1 MPEKEDREEKREFIR
16 EKIIKQPLSKREQMK
31 RLIFCACGAV
41 LFGAV
46 SAVSF
51 VMVKPVAE
59 RYLSA
64 EEEPTAPTIQFTR
77 DEPETLP
84 AESMSE
90 KDSEEALKQPE
101 EERREEEK
109 QEEEKQLQKTVE
121 SAMKE
126 YALSG
131 EHLNAVYAS
140 LRSVGQKADK
150 GIVTIRSGK
159 EQQDLFGNPI
169 ESTGSYAG
177 AVIAS
182 TRGEYLIFTS
192 ADGVRDASSI
202 QVAFYDG
209 SRTAG
214 SVKQIDEVLDMAVVS
229 VPAEELS
236 EQLRSGLEIIPLGNS
251 YAARV
256 GDPVIGVG
264 GPAGV
269 VHSMTVGTISYVAKN
284 VSLTDGMSRILYAD
298 LGSNSRVGT
307 FLLNT
312 SGELIGWSSEDYL
325 MEGNSARTAAVA
337 VSDYKT
343 ILEKM
348 SNGVSSAY
356 FGIRGQEI
364 TEALS
369 QQDGIPRGIYV
380 TEAVTGGPAYD
391 AGIQNGDVIVKFGD
405 ADSLN
410 FKDLQAQIERAE
422 SGSQMSVT
430 VMRQGRE
437 GYTELTY
444 QIDIRER

>member
-16 EKIIKQPLSKREQMK
+16 EKIVKQPLSRREQMK
-31 RLIFCACGAV
+31 RLLFCACGAV

-51 VMVKPVAE
+51 VVVKPAAE
-59 RYLSA
+59 RYMNA
-64 EEEPTAPTIQFTR
+64 EEETTAPEIQFTR
-77 DEPETLP
+77 DEPEMLLS
-84 AESMSE
+84 ESISE
-90 KDSEEALKQPE
+90 KDTEEGVKQPE
-101 EERREEEK
+101 EEK
-109 QEEEKQLQKTVE
+109 QQEEEKQLQKTLE
-121 SAMKE
+121 NALRE

-131 EHLNAVYAS
+131 EHLNALYAAF
-140 LRSVGQKADK
+140 RSVGQKADK

-177 AVIAS
+177 AVIAG
-182 TRGEYLIFTS
+182 THGEYLIFTS

-202 QVAFYDG
+202 RVAFYDG
-209 SRTAG
+209 SWAAG

-229 VPAEELS
+229 VSAEALS
-236 EQLRSGLEIIPLGNS
+236 DQLKNGLEVLPLGNS

-269 VHSMTVGTISYVAKN
+269 VHSMTVGTVSYVAKN

-312 SGELIGWSSEDYL
+312 SGEIIGWSSEEYR
-325 MEGNSARTAAVA
+325 MEGSSARTAAVA
-337 VSDYKT
+337 ISDYKT

-348 SNGVSSAY
+348 SNGISSAY

-364 TEALS
+364 AESLS

-380 TEAVTGGPAYD
+380 TEAITGGPAYD
-391 AGIQNGDVIVKFGD
+391 AGIQNGDIIVKFGE
-405 ADSLN
+405 ADILS
-410 FKDLQAQIERAE
+410 FKDLQTQIERAE
-422 SGSQMSVT
+422 SGSLVNVV
-430 VMRQGRE
+430 VMRQSRE
-437 GYTELTY
+437 GYTELNY
-444 QIDIRER
+444 HIDIRER